1 MAKPISFETSIV
13 DLESIV
19 MQLEKG
25 ELSLGEALKQYEK
38 GIGLARTCQ
47 ATLAQAEQKIAALS
61 PPLPIEGNL
70 DDE

>member
-1 MAKPISFETSIV
+1 MAKPISFEKSIV

-19 MQLEKG
+19 MHLEKG
-25 ELSLGEALKQYEK
+25 ELSLDEALKQYEK

-61 PPLPIEGNL
+61 AIPPLEGNL